1 MGEDYPSTT
10 GFGYSGDSK
19 LCARVDISKADQVN
33 EIELDDEVT
42 IVIKGK
48 VKRLE
53 GPEQFKSTEY
63 KNGKEKEV
71 NRKHPGHIEVEI
83 ISMKVSADNEFEGLL
98 EDE

>member
-1 MGEDYPSTT
+1 MSSDYPVA
-10 GFGYSGDSK
+10 GYGYGGDSK
-19 LCARVDISKADQVN
+19 LCARVDISKAEQVN
-33 EIELDDEVT
+33 DVNLDDEVT

-53 GPEQFKSTEY
+53 GEEQFKTTEY
-63 KNGKEKEV
+63 KNGKEKAV

-83 ISMKVSADNEFEGLL
+83 SSMKVTTSGEYDGLL